1 MREMRAINF
10 VTGLIDSGAVRK
22 NRLKKMLIHA
32 ISAEAEMCKLSVP
45 SKLSADWG
53 FLLGLR
59 DVGRATAGEWLSQ
72 QFDSLGWRST
82 VDIQVTYL

>member
-1 MREMRAINF
+1 LSSYSVGISQSPGEVRSWRRR
-10 VTGLIDSGAVRK
+10 GAGDG
-22 NRLKKMLIHA
+22 A
-32 ISAEAEMCKLSVP
+32 P
-45 SKLSADWG
+45 ADWG

-72 QFDSLGWRST
+72 QFDSLGRRST